1 MASEKKKSRWAKQRR
16 LKKEK
21 EQKVPSYNKVGQE
34 RLMEMFRAGFG
45 KSRSLDKLRGET
57 KNRIYSRQSYLTYKN
72 QFRYFSNWVKE
83 KHPEAHS
90 IEEARILID
99 EYLKHLMVLDRSA
112 YSISTAKAALVKVF
126 QTDATQVVA
135 TPIRR
140 RADVKR
146 SRFSVDRDK
155 HISDELERRLSQF
168 TSATGLRR
176 KEMLQIEAEDLFF
189 NNGKPYLNVNK
200 GTKNGKTRIAE
211 IHGVSEAETKML
223 IEFIQSKKGRL
234 FPKLSPHYDNHY
246 YRSVYAKRVYDRY
259 ARKEKDVPKKERYIM
274 RKDRAGEVLDKLAM
288 EITSRMLGHSR
299 INVIAQSYLYNND
312 GN

>member
-21 EQKVPSYNKVGQE
+21 EQKVPSYNNVGQE

-57 KNRIYSRQSYLTYKN
+57 KNRIYSKQSYLTYKN

-99 EYLKHLMVLDRSA
+99 EYLKHLMDLDRSA

-259 ARKEKDVPKKERYIM
+259 ARKEKDIPKKERYVM

-299 INVIAQSYLYNND
+299 INVIAQSYLYHDEN
-312 GN
+312 

>member
-1 MASEKKKSRWAKQRR
+1 MTSEKKQGRWAKQRR

-21 EQKVPSYNKVGQE
+21 EQKVPSFNQVGQE
-34 RLMEMFRAGFG
+34 RLIEMLRAGFG
-45 KSRSLDKLRGET
+45 RSRSLDKARGEA
-57 KNRIYSRQSYLTYKN
+57 KNKIYSRQSYVTYKN
-72 QFRYFSNWVKE
+72 QFKYFSNWVKE
-83 KHPEAHS
+83 KHPETHS
-90 IEEARILID
+90 IDEARVLID
-99 EYLKHLMVLDRSA
+99 EYLKYLMDLERSA

-126 QTDATQVVA
+126 KTDATQLIA

-146 SRFSVDRDK
+146 SRFSVERDK
-155 HISDELERRLSQF
+155 HISDELELRLSQF

-176 KEMLQIEAEDLFF
+176 KEMLQIEAGDLFF
-189 NNGKPYLNVNK
+189 KDGMAYLNVNK
-200 GTKNGKTRIAE
+200 GTKNGKPRIAE

-223 IEFIQSKKGRL
+223 IDFIQSKKGRL

-246 YRSVYAKRVYDRY
+246 YRGIYAKRVYSFY
-259 ARKEKDVPKKERYIM
+259 ARKEKDIPPKERYVM

-288 EITSRMLGHSR
+288 KITSKMLGHER

-312 GN
+312 DN

>member
-1 MASEKKKSRWAKQRR
+1 MASEKKQSRWAKQRR

-21 EQKVPSYNKVGQE
+21 EQKIPSFRQIGQE
-34 RLMEMFRAGFG
+34 RLMEMLRAGFG
-45 KSRSLDKLRGET
+45 RSRSLDKARGET
-57 KNRIYSRQSYLTYKN
+57 KNRLYSKQSYVTYKN

-99 EYLKHLMVLDRSA
+99 EYLKHLMDLERSA

-146 SRFSVDRDK
+146 SRFSVERDK
-155 HISDELERRLSQF
+155 HISDELERKLSQF

-189 NNGKPYLNVNK
+189 NNGKAYLNVTK
-200 GTKNGKTRIAE
+200 GTKNGKSRVAE
-211 IHGVSEAETKML
+211 IHGVSEAETKMI
-223 IEFIQSKKGRL
+223 IEFIQSKRGRL

-246 YRSVYAKRVYDRY
+246 YRGIYAKRVYSFY
-259 ARKEKDVPKKERYIM
+259 ARKEKDIPKKERYVM

-288 EITSRMLGHSR
+288 EITSKMLGHNR
-299 INVIAQSYLYNND
+299 INVIAQSYLYNDEN
-312 GN
+312 

>member
-57 KNRIYSRQSYLTYKN
+57 KNRIYSKQSYLTYKN

-99 EYLKHLMVLDRSA
+99 EYLKHLMDLDRSA

-259 ARKEKDVPKKERYIM
+259 ARKEKDIPKKERYVM

-288 EITSRMLGHSR
+288 EITSRMLGHIR
-299 INVIAQSYLYNND
+299 INVIAQSYLYHDEN
-312 GN
+312 

>member
-1 MASEKKKSRWAKQRR
+1 MTSEKKQNRWAKKRR

-21 EQKVPSYNKVGQE
+21 ENKVPSFSQVGQE
-34 RLMEMFRAGFG
+34 RLMGMFREGFG
-45 KSRSLDKLRGET
+45 KSRSLDKMRGET
-57 KNRIYSRQSYLTYKN
+57 KNRIYSKQSYITYKN

-90 IEEARILID
+90 IEETRVLID
-99 EYLKHLMVLDRSA
+99 EYLKHLMDLERSA

-126 QTDATQVVA
+126 QTDSTQLIA

-146 SRFSVDRDK
+146 SRFSVERDK
-155 HISDELERRLSQF
+155 HISDELELRLSQF

-176 KEMLQIEAEDLFF
+176 KEMLQIEAESLFF
-189 NNGKPYLNVNK
+189 KDGRAYLNVVN
-200 GTKNGKTRIAE
+200 GTKNGKPRVVE
-211 IHGVSEAETKML
+211 IHGVSEAETKM
-223 IEFIQSKKGRL
+223 IVEFIQSKKGRL

-246 YRSVYAKRVYDRY
+246 YRGVYAKRVYSFY
-259 ARKEKDVPKKERYIM
+259 ARKEKDIPKKERYVM

-288 EITSRMLGHSR
+288 EITSKMLGHNR
-299 INVIAQSYLYNND
+299 INVIAQSYLYRDEN
-312 GN
+312 

>member
-1 MASEKKKSRWAKQRR
+1 MASEKKQSRWAKQRR

-21 EQKVPSYNKVGQE
+21 EQKIPSFRQIGQE
-34 RLMEMFRAGFG
+34 RLMEMLRAGFG
-45 KSRSLDKLRGET
+45 RSRSLDKARGET
-57 KNRIYSRQSYLTYKN
+57 KNRLYSKQSYVTYKN

-99 EYLKHLMVLDRSA
+99 EYLKHLMDLERSA

-140 RADVKR
+140 RADVQR
-146 SRFSVDRDK
+146 SRFSVERDK
-155 HISDELERRLSQF
+155 HISDELERKLSQF

-176 KEMLQIEAEDLFF
+176 KEMLQIEAESLFF
-189 NNGKPYLNVNK
+189 KDGKAYLNVVN
-200 GTKNGKTRIAE
+200 GTKNGKPRVAE
-211 IHGVSEAETKML
+211 IMGVSEAETKM
-223 IEFIQSKKGRL
+223 IVEFIQSKKGRL
-234 FPKLSPHYDNHY
+234 FPKLSPHYDNHF
-246 YRSVYAKRVYDRY
+246 YRGIYAKRIYSFY
-259 ARKEKDVPKKERYIM
+259 ARKEKDIPKKERYVM

-288 EITSRMLGHSR
+288 EITSKMLGHNR
-299 INVIAQSYLYNND
+299 INVIAQSYLYHDEN
-312 GN
+312 

>member
-57 KNRIYSRQSYLTYKN
+57 KNRIYSKQSYLTYKN

-99 EYLKHLMVLDRSA
+99 EYLKHLMDLDRSA

-234 FPKLSPHYDNHY
+234 FPKLSSHYDNHY

-259 ARKEKDVPKKERYIM
+259 ARKEKDIPKKERYVM

-299 INVIAQSYLYNND
+299 INVIAQSYLYHDEN
-312 GN
+312 

>member
-1 MASEKKKSRWAKQRR
+1 MASEKKQSRWAKQRR

-21 EQKVPSYNKVGQE
+21 EQKIPSFRQIGQE
-34 RLMEMFRAGFG
+34 RLMEMLRAGFG
-45 KSRSLDKLRGET
+45 RSRSLDKARGET
-57 KNRIYSRQSYLTYKN
+57 KNRIYSKQSYVTYKN

-99 EYLKHLMVLDRSA
+99 EYLKHLMDLERSA

-146 SRFSVDRDK
+146 SRFSVERDK
-155 HISDELERRLSQF
+155 HISDELELRLSQF

-189 NNGKPYLNVNK
+189 TNGKPYLNVNK
-200 GTKNGKTRIAE
+200 GTKNGKPRVVE
-211 IHGVSEAETKML
+211 IHGVSEAETKM
-223 IEFIQSKKGRL
+223 IVEFIQSRKGRL

-246 YRSVYAKRVYDRY
+246 YRGIYAKRIYSFY
-259 ARKEKDVPKKERYIM
+259 ARKEKDIPKSERYVM

-288 EITSRMLGHSR
+288 KIASKMLGHER
-299 INVIAQSYLYNND
+299 INVIAQSYLYNDEN
-312 GN
+312 

>member
-16 LKKEK
+16 LKKRK
-21 EQKVPSYNKVGQE
+21 KSKKVPSYNKVGQE

-57 KNRIYSRQSYLTYKN
+57 KNRIYSKQSYLTYKN

-99 EYLKHLMVLDRSA
+99 EYLKHLMDLDRSA

-259 ARKEKDVPKKERYIM
+259 ARKEKDIPKKERYVM

-299 INVIAQSYLYNND
+299 INVIAQSYLYHDEN
-312 GN
+312 

>member
-1 MASEKKKSRWAKQRR
+1 MASEKKKGRWAKQRR

-57 KNRIYSRQSYLTYKN
+57 KNRIYSKQSYITYKN

-90 IEEARILID
+90 IEEVRVLID
-99 EYLKHLMVLDRSA
+99 EYLKHLMDLERSA

-126 QTDATQVVA
+126 QTDSTQFIA

-146 SRFSVDRDK
+146 SRFSVERDK
-155 HISDELERRLSQF
+155 HISDELELRLSQF

-176 KEMLQIEAEDLFF
+176 KEMLQIEAESLFF
-189 NNGKPYLNVNK
+189 KDGKAYLNVVN
-200 GTKNGKTRIAE
+200 GTKNGKPRVAE
-211 IHGVSEAETKML
+211 IHGVSEAETKMI
-223 IEFIQSKKGRL
+223 IEFIQSKRGRL

-246 YRSVYAKRVYDRY
+246 YRGIYAKRVYSFY
-259 ARKEKDVPKKERYIM
+259 ARKEKDIPKKERYVM

-288 EITSRMLGHSR
+288 EITSKMLGHNR
-299 INVIAQSYLYNND
+299 INVIAQSYLYNDEN
-312 GN
+312 

>member
-1 MASEKKKSRWAKQRR
+1 MTSEKKQGRWAKQRR

-21 EQKVPSYNKVGQE
+21 EQKIPSFSQVGQE
-34 RLMEMFRAGFG
+34 RLMEMLRAGFG
-45 KSRSLDKLRGET
+45 RSRSLDKARGET
-57 KNRIYSRQSYLTYKN
+57 KNRLYSKQSYVTYKN
-72 QFRYFSNWVKE
+72 QFKYFSNWVKE
-83 KHPEAHS
+83 TNPDVRS
-90 IEEARILID
+90 IDEARTLVNGYLQYLID
-99 EYLKHLMVLDRSA
+99 QNRSA
-112 YSISTAKAALVKVF
+112 YSIATAKAALSKIF
-126 QTDATQVVA
+126 RTDATQFIA

-146 SRFSVDRDK
+146 SRFSVERDK

-189 NNGKPYLNVNK
+189 SNGRAYLNVTK
-200 GTKNGKTRIAE
+200 GTKNGKPRIAE

-223 IEFIQSKKGRL
+223 IKFIQSKKGRL

-246 YRSVYAKRVYDRY
+246 YRGVYAKRIYSFY
-259 ARKEKDVPKKERYIM
+259 ARKEKDIPKKERYVM

-288 EITSRMLGHSR
+288 EITSKMLGHNR
-299 INVIAQSYLYNND
+299 INVIAQSYLYRDEN
-312 GN
+312 

>member
-1 MASEKKKSRWAKQRR
+1 MASEKKRSCWAKQRR

-21 EQKVPSYNKVGQE
+21 EQKIPSYNKVGQE
-34 RLMEMFRAGFG
+34 RLMEMFREGFG

-57 KNRIYSRQSYLTYKN
+57 KNRIYSKQSYITYKN

-90 IEEARILID
+90 IEEARVLVD
-99 EYLKHLMVLDRSA
+99 EYLKYLMDLERSA

-126 QTDATQVVA
+126 KTDATQLIA

-146 SRFSVDRDK
+146 SRFSVERDK

-176 KEMLQIEAEDLFF
+176 KEMLQIEAESLFF
-189 NNGKPYLNVNK
+189 KDGRAYLNVVN
-200 GTKNGKTRIAE
+200 GTKNGKPRVVE
-211 IHGVSEAETKML
+211 IHGVSEAETKM
-223 IEFIQSKKGRL
+223 IVEFIQSKKGRL

-246 YRSVYAKRVYDRY
+246 YRGIYAKRIYSFY
-259 ARKEKDVPKKERYIM
+259 ARKEKDIPPKERYVM

-288 EITSRMLGHSR
+288 EITSKMLGHNR

-312 GN
+312 EN

>member
-1 MASEKKKSRWAKQRR
+1 MTSEKKQGRWAKQRR

-21 EQKVPSYNKVGQE
+21 EQKVPSFNQVGQE
-34 RLMEMFRAGFG
+34 RLMKMLRAGFG
-45 KSRSLDKLRGET
+45 RSRSLDKARGET
-57 KNRIYSRQSYLTYKN
+57 KNRLYSKQSYVTYKN
-72 QFRYFSNWVKE
+72 QFKYFSNWVKE
-83 KHPEAHS
+83 TNPDVRS
-90 IEEARILID
+90 IDEARTLVNGYLQYLID
-99 EYLKHLMVLDRSA
+99 QNRSA
-112 YSISTAKAALVKVF
+112 YSIATAKAALSKVF
-126 QTDATQVVA
+126 RTDATQFIA

-146 SRFSVDRDK
+146 SRFSVERDK

-189 NNGKPYLNVNK
+189 SNGRAYLNVTK
-200 GTKNGKTRIAE
+200 GTKNGKPRIAE
-211 IHGVSEAETKML
+211 IHGVSEAETKMI

-246 YRSVYAKRVYDRY
+246 YRGVYAKRVYSFY
-259 ARKEKDVPKKERYIM
+259 ARKEKDIPKKERYVM

-288 EITSRMLGHSR
+288 EITSKMLGHNR
-299 INVIAQSYLYNND
+299 INVIAQSYLYRDEN
-312 GN
+312 

>member
-57 KNRIYSRQSYLTYKN
+57 KNRIYSKQSYLTYKN

-99 EYLKHLMVLDRSA
+99 EYLKHLMDLDRSA

-259 ARKEKDVPKKERYIM
+259 ARKEKDIPKKERYVM

-299 INVIAQSYLYNND
+299 INVIAQSYLYHDEN
-312 GN
+312 

>member
-57 KNRIYSRQSYLTYKN
+57 KNRIYSKQSYLTYKN

-99 EYLKHLMVLDRSA
+99 EYLKHLMDLDRSA

-223 IEFIQSKKGRL
+223 IEFIHQKKGDSSQSCRHIMIITIIGQYT
-234 FPKLSPHYDNHY
+234 P
-246 YRSVYAKRVYDRY
+246 SVSMTDMQEKKRH
-259 ARKEKDVPKKERYIM
+259 
-274 RKDRAGEVLDKLAM
+274 
-288 EITSRMLGHSR
+288 T
-299 INVIAQSYLYNND
+299 
-312 GN
+312 

>member
-1 MASEKKKSRWAKQRR
+1 MTSEKKQNRWAKKRR

-21 EQKVPSYNKVGQE
+21 ENKVPSFSQVGQE

-45 KSRSLDKLRGET
+45 RSRSLDKLRGET
-57 KNRIYSRQSYLTYKN
+57 KNRIYSKQSYVTYKN
-72 QFRYFSNWVKE
+72 QFKYFSSWVKE
-83 KHPEAHS
+83 KHPETHS
-90 IEEARILID
+90 IDEARVLVD
-99 EYLKHLMVLDRSA
+99 EYLKHLMDLERSA

-126 QTDATQVVA
+126 KTDATQLVA

-155 HISDELERRLSQF
+155 HISDELERKLSQF

-176 KEMLQIEAEDLFF
+176 KEMLQIEAESLFF
-189 NNGKPYLNVNK
+189 KDGRAYLNVVN
-200 GTKNGKTRIAE
+200 GTKNGKPRVAE
-211 IHGVSEAETKML
+211 IMGVSEAETKM
-223 IEFIQSKKGRL
+223 IVEFIQSKKGRL

-246 YRSVYAKRVYDRY
+246 YRGIYAKRIYSFY
-259 ARKEKDVPKKERYIM
+259 ARKEKDIPPKERYVM

-288 EITSRMLGHSR
+288 EITSKMLGHNR
-299 INVIAQSYLYNND
+299 INVIAQSYLYNDEN
-312 GN
+312 

>member
-57 KNRIYSRQSYLTYKN
+57 KNRIYSKQSYLTYKN
-72 QFRYFSNWVKE
+72 QFRYFSDWIKE
-83 KHPEAHS
+83 TYPGVHS
-90 IEEARILID
+90 IDEARTLID
-99 EYLKHLMVLDRSA
+99 KYLQYLIVQNRSA
-112 YSISTAKAALVKVF
+112 YSIATAKAALSKVF
-126 QTDATQVVA
+126 QTDATQFIA

-146 SRFSVDRDK
+146 SRFSVERDK
-155 HISDELERRLSQF
+155 HISDELERKLSQF

-176 KEMLQIEAEDLFF
+176 KEMLQIEAEDLLF
-189 NNGKPYLNVNK
+189 NNGKAYLNVTK
-200 GTKNGKTRIAE
+200 GTKNGKSRVAE
-211 IHGVSEAETKML
+211 IHGVSEAETKMI
-223 IEFIQSKKGRL
+223 IEFIQSKRGRL

-246 YRSVYAKRVYDRY
+246 YRAVYARRIYDRY
-259 ARKEKDVPKKERYIM
+259 ARKEKDIPRKEKYIM
-274 RKDRAGEVLDKLAM
+274 RKDRAGEVFDKVAM
-288 EITSRMLGHSR
+288 KIASQSLGHNR

-312 GN
+312 EN

>member
-1 MASEKKKSRWAKQRR
+1 MTSEKKQGRWARQRR

-21 EQKVPSYNKVGQE
+21 EQRVPSYSKVGGE

-45 KSRSLDKLRGET
+45 QSRSLDKMRGET
-57 KNRIYSRQSYLTYKN
+57 KNRIYSRQSYITYKN
-72 QFRYFSNWVKE
+72 QFRYFANWVKE
-83 KHPEAHS
+83 KHPETHS
-90 IEEARILID
+90 IDEARVLVD
-99 EYLKHLMVLDRSA
+99 EYLKYLMDLERSA

-126 QTDATQVVA
+126 KTDATQFIA

-140 RADVKR
+140 RADVQR
-146 SRFSVDRDK
+146 SRFSVERDK
-155 HISDELERRLSQF
+155 HISDELERKLSQF

-189 NNGKPYLNVNK
+189 NNGKAYLNVTK
-200 GTKNGKTRIAE
+200 GTKNGKPRVAE
-211 IHGVSEAETKML
+211 IHGVSEAETKMI

-246 YRSVYAKRVYDRY
+246 YRGIYAKRVYSFY
-259 ARKEKDVPKKERYIM
+259 ARKEKDIPKKERYVM

-288 EITSRMLGHSR
+288 EITSKMLGHNR
-299 INVIAQSYLYNND
+299 INVIAQSYLYRDEN
-312 GN
+312 